1 MQSHTPKRA
10 IIHITAKGE
19 KTLHVNYSRRMYAI
33 LRRYTPEVIEGV
45 SNECYA
51 ELTGLRTFFKMTY
64 AEMAKSAISDLTKEI
79 GVSFVVRVTTGKE
92 YDAKSLK
99 TKKQKSVS
107 TYKEINTLF
116 AGRLLKSKVKSKE
129 SKSRLIHSHG
139 PKKIKLTV
147 PYIGKVS

>member
-1 MQSHTPKRA
+1 MQSSTQKRA

-19 KTLHVNYSRRMYAI
+19 KTLRINYSRRMYAI
-33 LRRYTPEVIEGV
+33 IRRYTPEVVEGN
-45 SNECYA
+45 SNQCYA

-64 AEMAKSAISDLTKEI
+64 AEMVKSILRDLTKEI
-79 GVSFVVRVTTGKE
+79 GVSFTMRVATGKE
-92 YDAKSLK
+92 YDAKSQK

-107 TYKEINTLF
+107 TYNEINRLF
-116 AGRLLKSKVKSKE
+116 AGRLLKSQRSN
-129 SKSRLIHSHG
+129 SHLIHSHS